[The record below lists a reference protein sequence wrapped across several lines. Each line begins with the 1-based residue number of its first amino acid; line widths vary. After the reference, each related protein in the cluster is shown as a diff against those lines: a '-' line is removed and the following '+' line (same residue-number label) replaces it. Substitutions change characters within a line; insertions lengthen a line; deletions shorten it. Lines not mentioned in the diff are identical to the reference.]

1 MAFDK
6 EELDDMIQAITYQIE
21 SVHNEI
27 SALEEKSQ
35 RLQDRLSVL
44 VNRRNMFAYKQQP
57 EVVVHPDY

>member
-6 EELDDMIQAITYQIE
+6 DELDDMIQAITYQIE

-27 SALEEKSQ
+27 STLEEKSQ

-44 VNRRNMFAYKQQP
+44 VNRRNMFSYKQQP